1 MNAGQERTALAGPAA
16 VLSDALQQ
24 AVLPLQP
31 QSVQDFGIWS
41 SVRCGCL
48 GRNAKCCKLR
58 VRPEDSTSTP
68 RRRDRLFFFRTFLVL
83 FVEASVFCLGE
94 YSLPI
99 TGRVSPVTCLLGLRG
114 MYYRLCGGVAL
125 YFFCFRIIFYWRCHF
140 FQESFGIHVRSVMGI
155 FVGPII
161 K

>member
-1 MNAGQERTALAGPAA
+1 MNAGQERSALAGPAA

-68 RRRDRLFFFRTFLVL
+68 RRRDGFFFLSHIFGAICGSFRFLFRRV
-83 FVEASVFCLGE
+83 FVAYYRASLARE
-94 YSLPI
+94 
-99 TGRVSPVTCLLGLRG
+99 RLLGLRG

-140 FQESFGIHVRSVMGI
+140 VQESFGIHVRSVMGI